1 LDTKFIAAGLIAL
14 TAVTVISV
22 PLASSVEND
31 MEQAINMLDKI
42 FSSTMSTLD
51 NGWSI
56 AQRFKDPNY
65 IYKSS
70 DLKDPLITNSTI
82 TNSTIT
88 G

>member
-1 LDTKFIAAGLIAL
+1 LNTKFIAIGLVAL
-14 TAVTVISV
+14 AATSLISV
-22 PLASSVEND
+22 PLAASIEED
-31 MEQAINMLDKI
+31 MGEAINMLEKI

-65 IYKSS
+65 VYSPS
-70 DLKDPLITNSTI
+70 DLKDPLKSNSTI

-88 G
+88 H

>member
-1 LDTKFIAAGLIAL
+1 MNTKFIAIGLIAL
-14 TAVTVISV
+14 AATSLISV
-22 PLASSVEND
+22 PLAASIEDD
-31 MEQAINMLDKI
+31 MEEAINMLEKI

-65 IYKSS
+65 VYSPS
-70 DLKDPLITNSTI
+70 DLKNPLKSNSTI

-88 G
+88 H

>member
-1 LDTKFIAAGLIAL
+1 MVALAATSL
-14 TAVTVISV
+14 ISV
-22 PLASSVEND
+22 PLAASIEED
-31 MEQAINMLDKI
+31 MEEAINMLEKI

-65 IYKSS
+65 VYSPS
-70 DLKDPLITNSTI
+70 DLKDPLKSNSTI

-88 G
+88 H

>member
-1 LDTKFIAAGLIAL
+1 MNTKFIAIGLIAL
-14 TAVTVISV
+14 AATSLISI
-22 PLASSVEND
+22 PLAASIEDD
-31 MEQAINMLDKI
+31 MKEAINMLEKI

-65 IYKSS
+65 VYSPS
-70 DLKDPLITNSTI
+70 DLKDPLKSNSTI

-88 G
+88 H

>member
-1 LDTKFIAAGLIAL
+1 MNSKLIAAGIIAI
-14 TAVTVISV
+14 TATSLLSV
-22 PLASSVEND
+22 PLAASIESD
-31 MEQAINMLDKI
+31 MQEAINMLEKV

-51 NGWSI
+51 QGWSI

-65 IYKSS
+65 VYDPS
-70 DLKDPLITNSTI
+70 DFKNPSFSNSTV

>member
-1 LDTKFIAAGLIAL
+1 MNTKFIAIGLIAL
-14 TAVTVISV
+14 AATSLISV
-22 PLASSVEND
+22 PLAASIEDD
-31 MEQAINMLDKI
+31 MKEAINMLEKI

-65 IYKSS
+65 VYSPS
-70 DLKDPLITNSTI
+70 DLKNPLKSNSTI

>member
-1 LDTKFIAAGLIAL
+1 LNTKLVAVGLIAL
-14 TAVTVISV
+14 TATSLLSV
-22 PLASSVEND
+22 PLASSIESD
-31 MEQAINMLDKI
+31 MEQAINMLDKV

-65 IYKSS
+65 VY
-70 DLKDPLITNSTI
+70 DPSEFKNPNILNSTI

>member
-1 LDTKFIAAGLIAL
+1 MNTKFIAIGLIAL
-14 TAVTVISV
+14 AATSLISV
-22 PLASSVEND
+22 PLAASIEDD
-31 MEQAINMLDKI
+31 MKEAINMLEKI

-65 IYKSS
+65 VYSPS
-70 DLKDPLITNSTI
+70 DLKNPLKSNSTI

-88 G
+88 H